1 MRGALFLAVTAA
13 AGVAVGWTA
22 EDTAGEL
29 ARLRQRAAELERR
42 LAEIETTQQVKD
54 RERQRLEAQLAI
66 EIVRV
71 QEAEATVRQLRER
84 EAEAARL
91 AEAGRAA
98 HKAAI
103 AQLQRQLGMLALLG
117 RPGLAPLLLHAVAS
131 GTDVAVRVTTVLAL
145 VRQQEVERQR
155 VADVLAARNARL
167 AELSRRHAEADEAA
181 RQLVERRQH
190 LEATRRRILSELAAL
205 EGERRERAV
214 ALASAEEAETRLE
227 RLWGVVTDGVE
238 RVTPD
243 PRYLRGG
250 LPWPVEGGRIVTR
263 FGAKRDPRY
272 GTVTVSHGIDLEV
285 ASGQVVNAVASGAV
299 VHAQFVSGYGNVVIL
314 DHGRG
319 VYSLYGRLA
328 SVLVRSGGRA
338 TMGEPVGMTG
348 GGTAGEPNLYL
359 EIRVGG
365 KPQDPLLWLR
375 PIGKRRTT

>member
-1 MRGALFLAVTAA
+1 VRVALLLAVAAA

-22 EDTAGEL
+22 EDPPGEL
-29 ARLRQRAAELERR
+29 QQLRKRAAELERR
-42 LAEIETTQQVKD
+42 LKEIEGSQQSKD

-66 EIVRV
+66 EVVRV

-84 EAEAARL
+84 EREAARL
-91 AEAGRAA
+91 AEAGRTAHAA
-98 HKAAI
+98 AV

-117 RPGLAPLLLHAVAS
+117 RPGLAPLLLHAATS
-131 GTDVAVRVTTVLAL
+131 GSDVAARVTTVLAI

-155 VADVLAARNARL
+155 MADVLATRNASL
-167 AELSRRHAEADEAA
+167 AELSRRRAEADEAA
-181 RQLVERRQH
+181 RQLAQRRQH
-190 LEATRRRILSELAAL
+190 LEETRRRVLAELAAL
-205 EGERRERAV
+205 EGERQERAV
-214 ALASAEEAETRLE
+214 ALASAQEAEARLE

-250 LPWPVEGGRIVTR
+250 LPWPVEGARIVTR
-263 FGAKRDPRY
+263 FGARRDPRY
-272 GTVTVSHGIDLEV
+272 GTVTVSHGIDLLV
-285 ASGQVVNAVASGAV
+285 ASGQVVTAVASGAV
-299 VHAQFVSGYGNVVIL
+299 VHAQFVAGYGNVVIL

-359 EIRVGG
+359 EIRVAG

-375 PIGKRRTT
+375 PAGKRRTT